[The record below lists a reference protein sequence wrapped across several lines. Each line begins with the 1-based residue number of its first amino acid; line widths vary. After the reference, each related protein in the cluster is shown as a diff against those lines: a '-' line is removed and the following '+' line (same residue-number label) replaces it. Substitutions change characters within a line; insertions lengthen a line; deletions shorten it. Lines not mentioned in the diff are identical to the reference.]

1 MEQNRDE
8 LAVAEAKQQAG
19 DKVEKK
25 ASRRSQ
31 QALQEKAQCKEE
43 EIPACNGK
51 KCKRGRESCC
61 SMCPCDHKRYCELG
75 RQQVALKELLKKSKG
90 TKLSHASQLAVV
102 EAVQFADNVVGTT
115 STKRKTRMSI
125 ETIPMDDLTEME
137 VT

>member
-8 LAVAEAKQQAG
+8 LAVAEAKQEAG
-19 DKVEKK
+19 DKVAKK
-25 ASRRSQ
+25 ASRKSQ
-31 QALQEKAQCKEE
+31 QALQEKAQRMEE

-90 TKLSHASQLAVV
+90 TKL
-102 EAVQFADNVVGTT
+102 N
-115 STKRKTRMSI
+115 STYQVFMLRKI
-125 ETIPMDDLTEME
+125 TINSNH
-137 VT
+137 